1 VYRIFRNTNPFAV
14 LLLFVFAF
22 LLFVLPTTAPLV
34 KKLEIVHNS
43 VLYSYVLEFFNWLF
57 GSNKGALIFLSLC
70 LTLFQA
76 LYLNYLS
83 VRNKLFHQTGYLP
96 ALLFVFLS
104 AISSSFRAF
113 TATQLAVCFL
123 LPAMNLIFSIGSSQ
137 SPRKHLFNIGF
148 LFSLIALIIQPA
160 YMFFVLMYLCIAFLR
175 PIYLVEWVVLLLGF
189 LTPIYFFT
197 TILYL
202 FDFTSWIELIGKL
215 QLLPFKDFHLPVQ
228 NLIYSVFFVVLL
240 ITGIYLL
247 QSQLTLL
254 TIYVRRCW
262 AIIFGMLV
270 FSSIVA
276 LFMHQDQSGNWL
288 LVVPASTLLISN
300 IFTSDKRKQFV
311 TFAFY
316 FVFATLIIFRYF
328 L

>member
-1 VYRIFRNTNPFAV
+1 VYRLFRNTNPFAV

-22 LLFVLPTTAPLV
+22 LLFVLPSTALEV
-34 KKLEIVHNS
+34 KTEMVHHS
-43 VLYSYVLEFFNWLF
+43 VMYSYVLEFFNWLF
-57 GSNKGALIFLSLC
+57 GSNKGAFVFLSLC

-104 AISSSFRAF
+104 AISSSFRTF

-202 FDFTSWIELIGKL
+202 FDFTSWIDLIGKL
-215 QLLPFKDFHLPVQ
+215 QLLPLKDFHLPVP

>member
-1 VYRIFRNTNPFAV
+1 M
-14 LLLFVFAF
+14 
-22 LLFVLPTTAPLV
+22 
-34 KKLEIVHNS
+34 
-43 VLYSYVLEFFNWLF
+43 
-57 GSNKGALIFLSLC
+57 
-70 LTLFQA
+70 
-76 LYLNYLS
+76 
-83 VRNKLFHQTGYLP
+83 P

-104 AISSSFRAF
+104 ALFSSFRIF
-113 TATQLAVCFL
+113 TATQLEVCFL
-123 LPAMNLIFSIGSSQ
+123 LPAMNLIFSICSSQ

-160 YMFFVLMYLCIAFLR
+160 YLFFVLMYLCVAFLR

-189 LTPIYFFT
+189 LTPIYFFV

-202 FDFTSWIELIGKL
+202 FDFANWMELITQLNMVHL
-215 QLLPFKDFHLPVQ
+215 QDLHLPIAG
-228 NLIYSVFFVVLL
+228 LAYLLFFIVLL

-262 AIIFGMLV
+262 AIIFGMLI

-276 LFMHQDQSGNWL
+276 LFMHQDQIGNWL

-300 IFTSDKRKQFV
+300 IFTSEKRKQFV

-316 FVFATLIIFRYF
+316 LVFATLIIFRFF

>member
-1 VYRIFRNTNPFAV
+1 M
-14 LLLFVFAF
+14 
-22 LLFVLPTTAPLV
+22 
-34 KKLEIVHNS
+34 
-43 VLYSYVLEFFNWLF
+43 
-57 GSNKGALIFLSLC
+57 
-70 LTLFQA
+70 TLFQA

>member
-1 VYRIFRNTNPFAV
+1 VYRLFRNTNPFAV
-14 LLLFVFAF
+14 LLILVFAF
-22 LLFVLPTTAPLV
+22 LLFALPSNAPQI
-34 KKLEIVHNS
+34 KPEIVHNS
-43 VLYSYVLEFFNWLF
+43 VLYTYILKFLNWFL
-57 GSNKGALIFLSLC
+57 GDSKGALTFLSLC

-104 AISSSFRAF
+104 ALSSTFRVF
-113 TATQLAVCFL
+113 TPTQLAVCFL
-123 LPAMNLIFSIGSSQ
+123 LPAMNLIFSIGSSH

-160 YMFFVLMYLCIAFLR
+160 YLFFILMYLCIAFLR

-189 LTPIYFFT
+189 LTPMYFFT
-197 TILYL
+197 ALLYL
-202 FDFTSWIELIGKL
+202 FDFTNWNILINMLQMVQLNEL
-215 QLLPFKDFHLPVQ
+215 HLPTA
-228 NLIYSVFFVVLL
+228 NLIYLGFFIVLL

-270 FSSIVA
+270 FSSVVA

-300 IFTSDKRKQFV
+300 IFTSEKRKQFV

-316 FVFATLIIFRYF
+316 FVFAALIIFRFF

>member
-1 VYRIFRNTNPFAV
+1 VFSLFRNNNPFAV
-14 LLLFVFAF
+14 LLLLAFAF
-22 LLFVLPTTAPLV
+22 LLFAMPTHV
-34 KKLEIVHNS
+34 IKLEPAIVHNT
-43 VLYSYVLEFFNWLF
+43 VLFNYILDFANWFF
-57 GSNKGALIFLSLC
+57 GSNRSLYIFLSFC
-70 LTLFQA
+70 LTIFQA
-76 LYLNYLS
+76 LYLNYLA
-83 VRNKLFHQTGYLP
+83 VKNKLFNQTGYLP
-96 ALLFVFLS
+96 ALLFVFL
-104 AISSSFRAF
+104 ATLFSSFRGF
-113 TATQLAVCFL
+113 TATQLALCFL

-160 YMFFVLMYLCIAFLR
+160 YLLFVLMYLCIAFLR

-189 LTPIYFFT
+189 LTPIYFFV

-202 FDFTSWIELIGKL
+202 FDFANWMELITKL
-215 QLLPFKDFHLPVQ
+215 NLVHFQELHLPIVSLVY
-228 NLIYSVFFVVLL
+228 LIFFIVLL

-262 AIIFGMLV
+262 AIVFGMLV
-270 FSSIVA
+270 FTALVA
-276 LFMHQDQSGNWL
+276 LFMQQEQSGNWL
-288 LVVPASTLLISN
+288 LVVPASALLISN

-316 FVFATLIIFRYF
+316 LVFATLITFRFF

>member
-1 VYRIFRNTNPFAV
+1 MYSLFRNTNPFAV
-14 LLLFVFAF
+14 LLILVFAF
-22 LLFVLPTTAPLV
+22 LLFALPSNAPQPKPEIIQNAVLFD
-34 KKLEIVHNS
+34 
-43 VLYSYVLEFFNWLF
+43 YVLDFLNWFLS
-57 GSNKGALIFLSLC
+57 SNKFALTFFSFC

-83 VRNKLFHQTGYLP
+83 VRNKLFHQTGYMP

-104 AISSSFRAF
+104 ALFSSFRIF

-123 LPAMNLIFSIGSSQ
+123 LPAMNLIFSIGASQ

-160 YMFFVLMYLCIAFLR
+160 YLFFVLMYLCVAFLR

-189 LTPIYFFT
+189 LTPIYFFV

-202 FDFTSWIELIGKL
+202 FDFANWMELISQLNMVHL
-215 QLLPFKDFHLPVQ
+215 QDLHLPIAG
-228 NLIYSVFFVVLL
+228 LAYLLFFIVLL

-262 AIIFGMLV
+262 AIIFGMLI

-276 LFMHQDQSGNWL
+276 LFMHQDQTGNWL

-300 IFTSDKRKQFV
+300 IFTSEKRKQFV

-316 FVFATLIIFRYF
+316 LVFATLIIFRFF